1 MSDDGTR
8 EVLSRLESSDSRL
21 RIVDNPRRI
30 TPCAMNEG
38 IRAAKGRYVALMG
51 AHTEYAKDYV
61 RQCVEILQEHPEAC
75 CSGGPILSDGK
86 SCFGKAVAA
95 AMSHP
100 VGIGNA
106 KHRYP
111 EYEGYAEGAC
121 FPMFRKEIF
130 SQVGLYDES
139 LVRNQD
145 DDFNF
150 RIAKAGGRVFISPR
164 AWCRYFVRESPR
176 LLFRQYFQY
185 GFWRVAVLRKHK
197 LPASFRQVMPVIF
210 FLLMLA
216 LLSATFLLSG
226 WWRLTVLVPP
236 LMYAGVLFSVA
247 AGVAIKKGLRVG
259 IGFPLA
265 VFILHSAYAAGF
277 LWAILRTK
285 KTGSGNS
292 VSSEVLGT

>member
-1 MSDDGTR
+1 
-8 EVLSRLESSDSRL
+8 
-21 RIVDNPRRI
+21 
-30 TPCAMNEG
+30 MNEG
-38 IRAAKGRYVALMG
+38 IRAAKGIYVALMG
-51 AHTEYAKDYV
+51 AHSEYAKDYV

-216 LLSATFLLSG
+216 LLPATLLLSG

-236 LMYAGVLFSVA
+236 LMYAGVLFQWPLV
-247 AGVAIKKGLRVG
+247 LRLRKDSEWVLAFPSRFSFY
-259 IGFPLA
+259 IPLMPLA
-265 VFILHSAYAAGF
+265 FCGQF
-277 LWAILRTK
+277 
-285 KTGSGNS
+285 SGPRRS
-292 VSSEVLGT
+292 GREIQSPMRS